1 MNQHAL
7 DKNITG
13 GMLMKFALPTIISMV
28 FMSIYSVVDGAFVS
42 QFVGT
47 NALSAVNIVMPLI
60 TVTIA
65 LGTMLGTGGNA
76 VVARKMGEGREPEA
90 RRDFSMLTILA
101 LAIGLVFTVIGF
113 LFLQPLL
120 RLMGANDAIFSLC
133 YEYAVVTLYFIPMTM
148 LGMLFQVFFITAGKA
163 HLGLAFSVMGGLCNI
178 ILDYVFIV
186 PLRMGISGAALATGI
201 GYSVPGMIGFFYFA
215 VKRRGLLFFVRPR
228 FDGRVILKSCTN
240 GSSEMITNLSMG
252 IVTLLLNIILMQM
265 EGENGV
271 AAITIILYAQY
282 LLSSAY
288 MGYSMGIAPVIS
300 YNYGKRDYDR
310 LKKIHR
316 ISKTVLLISSVFT
329 FGLSLAFAE
338 PLVAIFSPAGTAVYQ
353 MAVQGFRIFAACFLF
368 MGFSIYGSALFTALS
383 NGRVS
388 AILSF
393 LRTLVF
399 VVASVL
405 LLPYIMGLDGV
416 WIAIPVAELL
426 GFLVTLFFLWKLKD
440 VYRYT

>member
-101 LAIGLVFTVIGF
+101 LAIGLVFTVVGF

-178 ILDYVFIV
+178 ILDYVFIDAD
-186 PLRMGISGAALATGI
+186 RMGISGAALATGI